1 MEAAVPVFY
10 NENSKHFLCWK
21 GRDLPMEKTYVLDTS
36 VLLQTPSALEV
47 FEDNQV
53 VLPLVVLEELDG
65 LKGADGEQGANA
77 RQAIRRLEELRMQG
91 DLLTGVPLPGG
102 GRLRVE
108 TNCVDISLPNGLP
121 GSPNHR
127 RILQVC
133 QAIRQAQGQVT
144 LVTKNILLRIKAQM
158 LGLAAEDFTSEQVP
172 VSQEQY
178 TGRCAVFVAEKH
190 FEHFP
195 KKSIA
200 PTDVYQVDENGCVQ
214 PVDLV
219 CNQFVLLRADQSNR
233 KTQLGRFDGK
243 KIVPLSYRK
252 KKPYGIS
259 PRNVGQYFLQEALM
273 ASPQE
278 APLVIV
284 KGMAGTAKTFYSL
297 AVGLHA
303 MLEQEESPYRRILIS
318 RPNVHFD
325 DDIGFLPGA
334 EEEKIAPLLRPA
346 IDNLELLV
354 DQNEDERFA
363 DERSLSGKV
372 EELFDRDIISA
383 QALNFIRGRS
393 VTKTYLI
400 IDEAQ
405 NLTPKQ
411 AKGIITRAGIGT
423 KIILL
428 GDPNQID
435 NPLLDERT
443 NGLSYAAEHMK
454 GSPLCYQLTLSAQE
468 CERSALATDAVQRM

>member
-1 MEAAVPVFY
+1 
-10 NENSKHFLCWK
+10 
-21 GRDLPMEKTYVLDTS
+21 MEKTYVLDTS

-195 KKSIA
+195 KRALPRQMCIRWTRTAVCSRWTWCATNSFSFGPTSPTARRSWAALTERKSS
-200 PTDVYQVDENGCVQ
+200 PCLTE
-214 PVDLV
+214 
-219 CNQFVLLRADQSNR
+219 R
-233 KTQLGRFDGK
+233 K
-243 KIVPLSYRK
+243 
-252 KKPYGIS
+252 S
-259 PRNVGQYFLQEALM
+259 PM
-273 ASPQE
+273 AFP
-278 APLVIV
+278 P
-284 KGMAGTAKTFYSL
+284 GTSANTFCK
-297 AVGLHA
+297 
-303 MLEQEESPYRRILIS
+303 
-318 RPNVHFD
+318 RP
-325 DDIGFLPGA
+325 
-334 EEEKIAPLLRPA
+334 
-346 IDNLELLV
+346 
-354 DQNEDERFA
+354 
-363 DERSLSGKV
+363 
-372 EELFDRDIISA
+372 
-383 QALNFIRGRS
+383 
-393 VTKTYLI
+393 
-400 IDEAQ
+400 
-405 NLTPKQ
+405 
-411 AKGIITRAGIGT
+411 
-423 KIILL
+423 
-428 GDPNQID
+428 
-435 NPLLDERT
+435 
-443 NGLSYAAEHMK
+443 
-454 GSPLCYQLTLSAQE
+454 
-468 CERSALATDAVQRM
+468 